1 MPVPLLAVVA
11 LALAVAS
18 DDITLQPR
26 RGDKLHSA
34 WQVSASQING
44 PSERTL
50 ETLRRASLVDTYK
63 RDPER
68 ALKLLQKQARAVPDV
83 DLVFALAEL
92 SWVEGRRAE
101 SRRKGGAAALDH
113 YTSTVAYAFDYLFDP
128 RLAQARS
135 PIDPRY
141 RLACDLYNA
150 ALDRLLRAATTKDRI
165 KPGQTIQ
172 IRIQG
177 SERSMSFRLWPGSAW
192 KSEELDELILAAD
205 YELKGDGGLIGRSRR
220 YGIGVPLI
228 AVRRKSEVKEGPERF
243 YPPTVAFALTAV
255 LRPTHPLGDPKE
267 GPEGEVREC
276 EIDLFDPIQ
285 VPAIGEA
292 SNQLAIDADFTTPLA
307 YMWSQT
313 DLDKYRWTGLFRPGQ
328 ASERAGLM
336 LLRPYEPDKIPIVMV
351 HGLISTPLAW
361 IPMLNELLRDPAIH
375 QKYQFFLYM
384 YPTGMPVPIAASGLR
399 DALRQARG
407 QFNPD
412 GQNPRFDQMVLL
424 GHSMGGLLSHA
435 MVVRSDEYLWHL
447 YTDRSFSDILGPPE
461 VLRELDHY
469 AHFDW
474 VPSVKRVV
482 FLGTPHRGSDYSR
495 GLVGRVGSGLIAEPD
510 SYVQLLD
517 KLVKDNPEAFP
528 KRFRHLPSSIETLES
543 DSPVLLALL
552 KMATN
557 PEAKL
562 HSVIGSIRPEA
573 RANTTDGVVPYRS
586 AHLDGVVSEVLV
598 RSDHG
603 VQKNP
608 EAIREVR
615 RILLEHLAEFAS
627 DAVANGA
634 PAVPPPARR

>member
-1 MPVPLLAVVA
+1 MHVSLLAIAAV
-11 LALAVAS
+11 ALAVAS
-18 DDITLQPR
+18 DEITIQPR

-34 WQVSASQING
+34 WQVSASQINQ

-50 ETLRRASLVDTYK
+50 ETLRRSSLLDTYK

-68 ALKLLQKQARAVPDV
+68 ALKLLQKSARAVPDA
-83 DLVFALAEL
+83 DLVYALAEL

-101 SRRKGGAAALDH
+101 SRRKGGEAALDH
-113 YTSTVAYAFDYLFDP
+113 YTGTVAYAFDYLFDP
-128 RLAQARS
+128 RLAAERS

-165 KPGQTIQ
+165 KPGQSIQ

-177 SERSMSFRLWPGSAW
+177 SERTMSFRLWPGSAW
-192 KSEELDELILAAD
+192 KSEELEELLLASD
-205 YELKGDGGLIGRSRR
+205 FELKGDGGLIGRSRR

-228 AVRRKSEVKEGPERF
+228 AVRRKPTSKVGMERY
-243 YPPTVAFALTAV
+243 YPPTVGFALTAV
-255 LRPTHPLGDPKE
+255 LRPTHPLGDPRE
-267 GPEGEVREC
+267 GAGDEAREC
-276 EIDLFDPIQ
+276 QIDLFDPIQ

-292 SNQLAIDADFTTPLA
+292 SNQLALDADFTTPLA
-307 YMWSQT
+307 YTWSQT

-336 LLRPYEPDKIPIVMV
+336 LLRPYEPDKIPVVMV
-351 HGLISTPLAW
+351 HGLISSPLAW
-361 IPMLNELLRDPAIH
+361 IPMLNELLRDPVIH

-399 DALRQARG
+399 DALQQARQ

-412 GQNPRFDQMVLL
+412 GANPKFDQMVLL

-435 MVVRSDEYLWHL
+435 MTVRSDEYFWHL
-447 YTDRSFSDILGPPE
+447 YTDRSFSEILGPPE
-461 VLRELDHY
+461 ILRELDHY

-482 FLGTPHRGSDYSR
+482 FLATPHRGSDYSR
-495 GLVGRVGSGLIAEPD
+495 KFVGRVGSGLISEPD

-528 KRFRHLPSSIETLES
+528 KRFRHLPTSIETLEP

-552 KMATN
+552 RMSGN
-557 PEAKL
+557 PQTKL

-573 RANTTDGVVPYRS
+573 RANTTDGIVPYKS
-586 AHLDGVVSEVLV
+586 AHLDGVASEVVV

-615 RILLEHLAEFAS
+615 RILLEHVGE
-627 DAVANGA
+627 VAPPGVAAQPAPEA
-634 PAVPPPARR
+634 PAARR